1 MGQKRSSVSW
11 AFDKTFVDHVIDAL
25 NSSYDASPF
34 KAAVGHWAHLL
45 QILYHPESPLKK
57 GFIDNEWEHDNWQ
70 CLLASIA
77 NRQAQL
83 KRWYAQVPG
92 HHNASK
98 CFLLARRLRVK
109 TVDWVL
115 IDT

>member
-1 MGQKRSSVSW
+1 MEHQGSSISR
-11 AFDKTFVDHVIDAL
+11 AFNKTFIDHVIDAL

-45 QILYHPESPLKK
+45 QIVHHPGPVFETA
-57 GFIDNEWEHDNWQ
+57 FIENKWEHDNRQ

-83 KRWYAQVPG
+83 ERWYAQVPG
-92 HHNASK
+92 HNNASK
-98 CFLLARRLRVK
+98 RSLLA
-109 TVDWVL
+109 
-115 IDT
+115 

>member
-1 MGQKRSSVSW
+1 MGHKGSSISR

-45 QILYHPESPLKK
+45 QILHHGSPFKT
-57 GFIDNEWEHDNWQ
+57 GFIENKWEHDNWQ
-70 CLLASIA
+70 CLLTSMA

-83 KRWYAQVPG
+83 ERWYAQVPG
-92 HHNASK
+92 HHTASK
-98 CFLLARRLRVK
+98 CFLLARRLRVG
-109 TVDWVL
+109 TTDWVL
-115 IDT
+115 IHT